1 LLSHKSIFIRDD
13 IEFFLTENQGVT
25 VESLKV
31 SDHMNQRPVTFT
43 SNMPVAEAVERL
55 LEAKQMGGPV
65 IDVQNKVI
73 GFLSEQD
80 CLVQMIESS
89 YYREQVAQV
98 KDIMRAE
105 VLSIKPYT
113 SVIELAQQ
121 MTTAKPKVYPVVDD
135 DGYLLGTINRSALL
149 HALDLHL
156 HDGYKSPK
164 S

>member
-1 LLSHKSIFIRDD
+1 M
-13 IEFFLTENQGVT
+13 
-25 VESLKV
+25 ESLKV
-31 SDHMNQRPVTFT
+31 NDHMNHRPVTFT
-43 SNMPVAEAVERL
+43 SNMPVAEAVEL
-55 LEAKQMGGPV
+55 LLQTKQTGGPV
-65 IDVQNKVI
+65 IDEHNKVI

-80 CLVQMIESS
+80 CLMQMIESS

-98 KDIMRAE
+98 KDIMKTE
-105 VLSIKPYT
+105 VLAIKSYT

-156 HDGYKSPK
+156 HDGYKSPTR
-164 S
+164 